1 MKNEFFKS
9 RINNMKSSTQ
19 EVLDILITDSILEI
33 EYRKRISKDILERIV
48 LVYLSFFTDKN
59 YLEYEELS
67 AYEKNIFCRIISK
80 GIASI
85 YVDDEYMYRDIKV
98 EKSRIIYELMIF
110 LCFLTNLNYS
120 TIKRLT
126 IRDIKIYARIGWDW
140 DFL

>member
-1 MKNEFFKS
+1 M
-9 RINNMKSSTQ
+9 
-19 EVLDILITDSILEI
+19 
-33 EYRKRISKDILERIV
+33 
-48 LVYLSFFTDKN
+48 YLSFFTDKN

-85 YVDDEYMYRDIKV
+85 YVDDEYIYRDIKV